1 MNTPKKTHSRRSSI
15 GLGIVTKSNS
25 LFKEHSSPFSKNN
38 RFFDTVVSSPIRPP
52 PSFQHE
58 ISRSSPHSHESSS
71 RNIPTFADRI
81 RAIVLNNRKSAAS
94 QPKARRTKTS
104 SLDISSN
111 RPTIRIERDI
121 DDTSASSDDDND
133 EGLLQQEKY
142 SMTNEDEDKSTLL
155 NVRFPEEQIV
165 PLPSP
170 SQPSTAKAETF
181 ARHDI
186 LTPDMNCTTAQ
197 SPCFHQI
204 KSSPE
209 SLSSIGSETAPNKR
223 LTSVSSASSTP
234 LSANSSIPVIC
245 LSPTFSLSQKN
256 VIPSLQDE
264 PTLGDMDDTGISRE
278 QMYTPPS
285 STIGNDDRDVLGKRI
300 WKFRIKQ
307 LLGVGAFSRVFLA
320 ENLEEGNKVAV
331 KMIHKDSMYH
341 NPRIKSSIERE
352 VGVLKLLNHESIV
365 QLQATMET
373 EKHLCIVLEYVEGG
387 ELFDFVQHM
396 HSGIHRV
403 GIQSSID
410 ELLIKKLSLEVIQI
424 TSWLHSHNIVHRDLK
439 LENILVYFDTKT
451 GEPHIK
457 ITDFGLARVVDPTQP
472 VITTRCGSEEYA
484 APEIV
489 QGLGYD
495 GRLTDTWSVG
505 IILYALLVGYL
516 PFSYNPAKSE
526 KVSHLFHRIILAQV
540 KWPVNDHISSEAKQV
555 VLQMLVRQPEKRTR
569 LDQIRLL
576 PWFGSLSS

>member
-1 MNTPKKTHSRRSSI
+1 
-15 GLGIVTKSNS
+15 
-25 LFKEHSSPFSKNN
+25 
-38 RFFDTVVSSPIRPP
+38 
-52 PSFQHE
+52 
-58 ISRSSPHSHESSS
+58 
-71 RNIPTFADRI
+71 
-81 RAIVLNNRKSAAS
+81 
-94 QPKARRTKTS
+94 
-104 SLDISSN
+104 
-111 RPTIRIERDI
+111 
-121 DDTSASSDDDND
+121 
-133 EGLLQQEKY
+133 
-142 SMTNEDEDKSTLL
+142 
-155 NVRFPEEQIV
+155 
-165 PLPSP
+165 
-170 SQPSTAKAETF
+170 
-181 ARHDI
+181 
-186 LTPDMNCTTAQ
+186 MNCTTTQ

-204 KSSPE
+204 QSSPE
-209 SLSSIGSETAPNKR
+209 SLSSIGSGTATNKR

-307 LLGVGAFSRVFLA
+307 LLGVGAFSR
-320 ENLEEGNKVAV
+320 
-331 KMIHKDSMYH
+331 
-341 NPRIKSSIERE
+341 
-352 VGVLKLLNHESIV
+352 LLNHESIV

-439 LENILVYFDTKT
+439 LENILVYFDTET

-569 LDQIRLL
+569 LDQIILL

>member
-1 MNTPKKTHSRRSSI
+1 MNY
-15 GLGIVTKSNS
+15 
-25 LFKEHSSPFSKNN
+25 
-38 RFFDTVVSSPIRPP
+38 
-52 PSFQHE
+52 
-58 ISRSSPHSHESSS
+58 
-71 RNIPTFADRI
+71 
-81 RAIVLNNRKSAAS
+81 AA
-94 QPKARRTKTS
+94 A
-104 SLDISSN
+104 
-111 RPTIRIERDI
+111 
-121 DDTSASSDDDND
+121 
-133 EGLLQQEKY
+133 
-142 SMTNEDEDKSTLL
+142 
-155 NVRFPEEQIV
+155 
-165 PLPSP
+165 
-170 SQPSTAKAETF
+170 
-181 ARHDI
+181 H
-186 LTPDMNCTTAQ
+186 
-197 SPCFHQI
+197 SPCFHQ
-204 KSSPE
+204 
-209 SLSSIGSETAPNKR
+209 
-223 LTSVSSASSTP
+223 LTSQLGSTTPISPCKTASNKKLASISSASSTP
-234 LSANSSIPVIC
+234 LSASSTIPVIC

-256 VIPSLQDE
+256 IIPSLQDE

-285 STIGNDDRDVLGKRI
+285 STIGNDDRHVLGKRI

-341 NPRIKSSIERE
+341 NPRIKSR
-352 VGVLKLLNHESIV
+352 
-365 QLQATMET
+365 
-373 EKHLCIVLEYVEGG
+373 G

-410 ELLIKKLSLEVIQI
+410 ELLIKRLSLEVIQI

-439 LENILVYFDTKT
+439 LENILVYFDTQT

-457 ITDFGLARVVDPTQP
+457 ITDFGLARVVDPIHP

-516 PFSYNPAKSE
+516 PFSYNPAKAE
-526 KVSHLFHRIILAQV
+526 KISHLFHRIIMAQV
-540 KWPVNDHISSEAKQV
+540 KWPANDHISLEAKQV

-569 LDQIRLL
+569 LDRIHLL
-576 PWFGSLSS
+576 PWFDSLF